1 MISVAQPKSNIL
13 LVNEK
18 TLSFDQAVHTVIK
31 LDDRVI
37 IHLKTDGFLRGDPM
51 VGRNVL
57 CFDKNGEMLWRIE
70 DTGMTIGEGEDNVPQ
85 SFLSLSLKD
94 DGKIRVGNPDAFFFV
109 NPENGML
116 YDGEP
121 KYY

>member
-1 MISVAQPKSNIL
+1 MTKVFEPFSKGVFIGGEKLEFEQRVDVVIELGDRSIIL
-13 LVNEK
+13 LN
-18 TLSFDQAVHTVIK
+18 T
-31 LDDRVI
+31 DD
-37 IHLKTDGFLRGDPM
+37 FQRGDPM

-70 DTGMTIGEGEDNVPQ
+70 DAEMTIGDRKVPQ

-116 YDGEP
+116 YDGEF
-121 KYY
+121 KYF